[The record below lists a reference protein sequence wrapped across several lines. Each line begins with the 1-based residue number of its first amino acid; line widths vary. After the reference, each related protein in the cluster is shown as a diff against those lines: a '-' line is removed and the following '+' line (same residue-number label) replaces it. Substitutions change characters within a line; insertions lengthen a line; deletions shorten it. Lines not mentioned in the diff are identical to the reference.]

1 MLEFMLIGGSF
12 AFAAAVQPGPL
23 QAFLLARVAADGWR
37 RTLPAALAP
46 LISDGPIA
54 LLILLFLHNVARGFE
69 SFLKTVG
76 GCVFLY
82 FAAKTFLEWR
92 GAREGSVHEA
102 QSSPRTLLQAVA
114 VNIIN
119 PGPYLGWSLIL
130 GPLTLEAWAES
141 PAHAFALV
149 GSFYVVMVLS
159 LSLFILLLGTTS
171 FLGPRGRR
179 SLLLASS
186 FALAGIAIY
195 SLWPALNTLR

>member
-1 MLEFMLIGGSF
+1 MLEYILIGGAL
-12 AFAAAVQPGPL
+12 AFAAAAQPGPL

-54 LLILLFLHNVARGFE
+54 LLVLVFLHNVARGFE
-69 SFLKTVG
+69 SFLKAAG
-76 GCVFLY
+76 GFVFLY
-82 FAAKTFLEWR
+82 FAAKTLLEWR
-92 GAREGSVHEA
+92 RAREGMAHEA

-130 GPLTLEAWAES
+130 GPLALEAWAES
-141 PAHAFALV
+141 PAHAIALV

-179 SLLLASS
+179 GLLLASS
-186 FALAGIAIY
+186 FALAGIAAY
-195 SLWPALNTLR
+195 SFWSALS

>member
-1 MLEFMLIGGSF
+1 MLEYMLIGGGF

-54 LLILLFLHNVARGFE
+54 LLILVFLHNVARGFE
-69 SFLKTVG
+69 SFLKAIG
-76 GCVFLY
+76 GFVFMY
-82 FAAKTFLEWR
+82 FAVKTFLEWR
-92 GAREGSVHEA
+92 SIGEGAVHEA
-102 QSSPRTLLQAVA
+102 QSAPRTLLQAVA

-130 GPLTLEAWAES
+130 GPLALEAWAES

-179 SLLLASS
+179 NLLLASS
-186 FALAGIAIY
+186 FALAGIAVY
-195 SLWPALNTLR
+195 SLYSALT